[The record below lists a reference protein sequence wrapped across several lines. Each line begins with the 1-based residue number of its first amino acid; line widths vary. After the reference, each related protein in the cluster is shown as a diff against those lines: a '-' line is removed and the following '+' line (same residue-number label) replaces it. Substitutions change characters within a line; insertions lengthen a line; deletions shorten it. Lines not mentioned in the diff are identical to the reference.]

1 MALEK
6 QIRIKV
12 DSSKAEKN
20 VNSLDRSVNNLDKSA
35 DKTNKSFG
43 ALKTTVIAV
52 AAALQA
58 GVIVKYADAFTSA
71 QNQIRQTVTTTQQ
84 LTQRTGELFAV
95 AQRSR
100 TEFGATAELYT
111 QLTLSTENLNLST
124 DELVRLTETIG
135 KSFSASGKSAAESAG
150 AIRQLGQAFS
160 SGALRGDEFNSIA
173 EGAPEIMRALQRS
186 LNLTQGELRDFAATG
201 GITAEILVTALGGAA
216 DVIDEKL
223 KNSSKTFSQFAQE
236 AENNAV
242 LFVGSSDAITG
253 SVNLAGEAIL
263 GISQNLELLAD
274 VAVAGAIVGFGRLS
288 SSIILSTVET
298 VKSTVA
304 NTANLTSVKLLQ
316 NGIGGTTKRIVA
328 MTAAQKAATVA
339 STSLNRVVGLLGGP
353 VGLAITAASAIA
365 FFALTADDAADD
377 ARRLAEDVDGLA
389 QSFSGLN
396 EGQIEVKLANAVAET
411 SRLTKEL
418 AEASAEMNRM
428 INLNNKGIF
437 VGTVEWGRQ
446 KTKVDELT
454 EALAKAEQ
462 KSAAL
467 FQAGIGVGRTPE
479 EGTGK
484 RPGETEKS
492 SPKSDPFVNTER
504 FRTESL
510 KAELNE
516 RQAIQRAYNEFL
528 VGEFQS
534 VADQERAIAEFNRL
548 ADLAE
553 LETKKANSEIDF
565 QQRREQLLINTR
577 LDAEAKFELEAELA
591 QQELTQN
598 QLFEMEKTRIAED
611 AAAERSDIA
620 RNEFAQRIN
629 TFQLYANASLQLN
642 ELFGSKSEKANKK
655 RRTREARVNGAAG
668 IVRAWAE
675 HEFYE
680 ALGMTILI
688 AASTEAQ
695 IANMNSAS
703 SGGGRVSA
711 PSQVQTSQR
720 QEPIQQ
726 QSSLEFRGLS
736 EVAEALRNLD
746 PDEVLPV
753 EYTQRIVASLSEF
766 ERFSG
771 EG

>member
-12 DSSKAEKN
+12 DSSKAERN

-43 ALKTTVIAV
+43 TLKTTVIAV

-186 LNLTQGELRDFAATG
+186 LNLTQGELRDFATTG

-223 KNSSKTFSQFAQE
+223 KNSSKTFAQFAQE

-298 VKSTVA
+298 VKNTVA
-304 NTANLTSVKLLQ
+304 NTANLTSVKLLS

-377 ARRLAEDVDGLA
+377 ARNLAERTDELA
-389 QSFSGLN
+389 QSFDNLTKS
-396 EGQIEVKLANAVAET
+396 QIEVKLANATVEANRLEKQIFLASEKLNKLENFSGDKMKAAVNAQKRVVAE
-411 SRLTKEL
+411 LNKEL
-418 AEASAEMNRM
+418 
-428 INLNNKGIF
+428 
-437 VGTVEWGRQ
+437 
-446 KTKVDELT
+446 
-454 EALAKAEQ
+454 EQ
-462 KSAAL
+462 AILKRDAL
-467 FQAGIGVGRTPE
+467 FQAGLSSGRTPE

-484 RPGETEKS
+484 RPGETEKA

-553 LETKKANSEIDF
+553 LETRKTNAQLDF
-565 QQRREQLLINTR
+565 QQRREQLLTNTR
-577 LDAEAKFELEAELA
+577 LDAEAKFELQAELE

-598 QLFEMEKTRIAED
+598 ELFEMEKTRIAED
-611 AAAERSDIA
+611 AAAERADIA

-703 SGGGRVSA
+703 GGGGRVSA

-726 QSSLEFRGLS
+726 QSSLEFRGLT

-753 EYTQRIVASLSEF
+753 EYTQRIVASLSEY

-771 EG
+771 GG